1 MSKWRSWFFAA
12 IAGLLASGLI
22 LAADSKQTVFDRTML
37 LWKEGQHTNAL
48 AVASE
53 GLKANPADDRLLN
66 LRAQMNGILG
76 NYAEANEDL
85 TAAIKL
91 QNDSGYLFRE
101 RATVRFKLGLFTESA
116 SDFDRMNELMP
127 KAAPHNWQRGIALYY
142 AGRFREGREQFE
154 LHQTVNPE
162 DVENAV
168 WHFLCT
174 AREQSVEVA
183 RKKLIPISGDTR
195 VPMKQIHDLFAGKAK
210 PEDVIGAATEGG
222 PAPAQ
227 LRYQS
232 FYAHLYLGL
241 YFEVVG
247 DALRAKEEILV
258 AAPLAD
264 PADYMGTVAKVHALR
279 LTGRLPTSKK

>member
-1 MSKWRSWFFAA
+1 M
-12 IAGLLASGLI
+12 AGLLASGLM
-22 LAADSKQTVFDRTML
+22 LAADAKQTVFERTML

-48 AVASE
+48 ATASE
-53 GLKANPADDRLLN
+53 GLKANPLDDRLLN
-66 LRAQMNGILG
+66 LRAQMHGILG

-91 QNDSGYLFRE
+91 QVDSGYLFRE
-101 RATVRFKLGLFTESA
+101 RATVRFKLGLFAESA
-116 SDFDRMNELMP
+116 ADFDRMNELMP

-142 AGRFREGREQFE
+142 AGRFRDGREQFE
-154 LHQTVNPE
+154 LHQTVNAE
-162 DVENAV
+162 DVETAV

-174 AREQSVEVA
+174 AREQSAEVA

-195 VPMKQIHDLFAGKAK
+195 IPMKQIHDLFAGKAT
-210 PEDVIGAATEGG
+210 PEDVMSAATAGG

-227 LRYQS
+227 LRYQT

-241 YFEVVG
+241 YFEATG
-247 DALRAKEEILV
+247 DAARAKEEIL
-258 AAPLAD
+258 AALPLAD

-279 LTGRLPTSKK
+279 LTGRLPLSKK